1 MTGIMIELT
10 RTERA
15 VKKTDL
21 EAALNNLPGVISVT
35 ESNDPDDAIAGFPET
50 KDAKGALNPLY
61 DVKGEASISDVYA
74 LIKCNGWDVL
84 KALHYR

>member
-15 VKKTDL
+15 ARKTDL
-21 EAALNNLPGVISVT
+21 EAALTNLKGVIAVS
-35 ESNDPDDAIAGFPET
+35 ESRGGDDLLVFPET
-50 KDAKGALNPLY
+50 RDAKGNLNPLY
-61 DVKGEASISDVYA
+61 DISGDASVSDISA

-84 KALHYR
+84 RALPYR